1 MKRIR
6 IENSIQMKRIRIK
19 NIQVKRKR
27 IKNIP
32 FTARSLVVSD
42 LRSETKHYRFEVRLE
57 TRHCRLKYVQ
67 R

>member
-1 MKRIR
+1 MESIRMKRIR

-32 FTARSLVVSD
+32 FTVLSLVVSD
-42 LRSETKHYRFEVRLE
+42 LRSETKH
-57 TRHCRLKYVQ
+57 CRLKYVQ

>member
-1 MKRIR
+1 MESIRMKRIR

-32 FTARSLVVSD
+32 FTVRSLVVSD
-42 LRSETKHYRFEVRLE
+42 LRSETKH
-57 TRHCRLKYVQ
+57 CRLKYVQ

>member
-1 MKRIR
+1 MESIRMKRIR

-32 FTARSLVVSD
+32 FTATCAR
-42 LRSETKHYRFEVRLE
+42 KPNIAG
-57 TRHCRLKYVQ
+57 
-67 R
+67 

>member
-1 MKRIR
+1 MESIRMKRIR
-6 IENSIQMKRIRIK
+6 IENSIQMKRIRIKNIRIK

-42 LRSETKHYRFEVRLE
+42 LRSETKH
-57 TRHCRLKYVQ
+57 CRLKYVQ

>member
-1 MKRIR
+1 MESIRMKRIR
-6 IENSIQMKRIRIK
+6 IENSLQMKRIRIK

-42 LRSETKHYRFEVRLE
+42 LRSETKH
-57 TRHCRLKYVQ
+57 CRLKYVQ

>member
-1 MKRIR
+1 MESIRMKRIR
-6 IENSIQMKRIRIK
+6 IENSIQMKRIRIN

-27 IKNIP
+27 IKNVP

-42 LRSETKHYRFEVRLE
+42 LRSETKH
-57 TRHCRLKYVQ
+57 CRLKYVQ

>member
-1 MKRIR
+1 MESIRMKRIR
-6 IENSIQMKRIRIK
+6 IENSIQMKRIRIRIK

-42 LRSETKHYRFEVRLE
+42 LRSETKH
-57 TRHCRLKYVQ
+57 CRLKYVQ